1 MIPAIQ
7 RDRSDSDRHFNA
19 AYHFRHRALDLRTE
33 TLYQRTLKL
42 VTGHRLKLARPA
54 YFLALDPLASQHA
67 FFLDRGDGSADLAVG
82 HGSSACLF
90 GFSSIGKGAPMSA
103 DYPK

>member
-1 MIPAIQ
+1 
-7 RDRSDSDRHFNA
+7 
-19 AYHFRHRALDLRTE
+19 
-33 TLYQRTLKL
+33 
-42 VTGHRLKLARPA
+42 
-54 YFLALDPLASQHA
+54 LALDPLASQHA

-82 HGSSACLF
+82 DGSSACLF

>member
-7 RDRSDSDRHFNA
+7 RDRSDSDRHLNA
-19 AYHFRHRALDLRTE
+19 AYHFRHRAL

-42 VTGHRLKLARPA
+42 VICYRLKLARPT
-54 YFLALDPLASQHA
+54 
-67 FFLDRGDGSADLAVG
+67 
-82 HGSSACLF
+82 
-90 GFSSIGKGAPMSA
+90 SIGKEAPMSA